1 MERSLVS
8 GDKGSYLPN
17 CQTNLVI
24 ALRELSLLFWH
35 FINTTGSTWADTSLL
50 LAVTLL
56 NY

>member
-17 CQTNLVI
+17 CKTNLVI
-24 ALRELSLLFWH
+24 ALRELSLFFWH
-35 FINTTGSTWADTSLL
+35 FINTTGSTWANTSLL